1 MPRFRRVIRWR
12 SKART
17 QVARLNRKPVEAIF
31 TMSKQEKWAYPKIFD
46 ALKDTGVGYY
56 ETEVATH
63 DIAYHG
69 SGDAIPEPPPPE
81 FTPLQPSASFDAR
94 GVQLAIERNKTK
106 PDYMVFLE
114 EIARA
119 GVVRY
124 RVDMSARG
132 VSYFGAARQA
142 YVEKAPPF

>member
-1 MPRFRRVIRWR
+1 
-12 SKART
+12 
-17 QVARLNRKPVEAIF
+17 VARLNRKRVEEIF

-46 ALKDTGVGYY
+46 ALKDAGVEYY

-63 DIAYHG
+63 DIVHHG

-81 FTPLQPSASFDAR
+81 FTPFEPSASFDAR
-94 GVQLAIERNKTK
+94 GVQLAIERNKTE

-114 EIARA
+114 DIARA

-124 RVDMSARG
+124 RVDMSARD
-132 VSYFGAARQA
+132 VSYFGAAGQA
-142 YVEKAPPF
+142 YVEKVPPF